1 MSRRSSACVKL
12 AILMLTAAALAGCGR
27 KGPLEL
33 PPSAAAQPAGA
44 RSDVAPRG
52 DVAANSAPGIG
63 RSDALFATGDEPDP
77 VAARGRKKSFFL
89 DFLLE

>member
-1 MSRRSSACVKL
+1 MKL
-12 AILMLTAAALAGCGR
+12 AILMLTAGVLAGCGR

-44 RSDVAPRG
+44 RGDVAPRG
-52 DVAANSAPGIG
+52 DVAAANSAPGIA

-77 VAARGRKKSFFL
+77 VAARGRKKPFFL
-89 DFLLE
+89 DLLLD